1 VHGCPRDRG
10 ERSGYESDCNVG
22 VEGKCVS
29 GGEKRESVGMWV
41 APIDPVKVE
50 GEMGTGRSWLSVW
63 WPVDPEERVPV
74 WMMLARPAGQ
84 LVRKW

>member
-1 VHGCPRDRG
+1 
-10 ERSGYESDCNVG
+10 
-22 VEGKCVS
+22 VS

-41 APIDPVKVE
+41 APIDQVKVE

-63 WPVDPEERVPV
+63 WTVDPEERVPV
-74 WMMLARPAGQ
+74 WMMLSRPAGQ